1 MRTEADIAVPVA
13 YARSVTKAPAW
24 HTFVIFD
31 VLFNNLSGGLFLVAA
46 IGELAAPA
54 TFGSVAARAYPVAL
68 VLLLAD
74 LACLVLDLGDPLRF
88 HHMLRVFKPSSPM
101 SLGTWCLTAFALV
114 LTAIVA
120 IELAAGVG
128 WVVDS
133 PATWWARTL
142 GLVVGLPLAFGAV
155 AYKGVLFSTTAQPGW
170 KDARWLGAYL
180 VNSAVMLGAGQLLL
194 IAALAGEPRAVA
206 LLRPV
211 VGMLLALNLLAL
223 ALLAGE
229 LRPLLSRLYARREL
243 GLAALFM
250 LVVGFV
256 LPAAALRAGDAHV
269 TAFVTIASL
278 VLASL
283 AVRYAVVRLPH
294 DATRS
299 GLGEG
304 SGIVT

>member
-1 MRTEADIAVPVA
+1 
-13 YARSVTKAPAW
+13 
-24 HTFVIFD
+24 
-31 VLFNNLSGGLFLVAA
+31 A

-120 IELAAGVG
+120 IELAAGG
-128 WVVDS
+128 GGGVDS
-133 PATWWARTL
+133 PPPARGGAL
-142 GLVVGLPLAFGAV
+142 GLGVGAAPAVGGGGAQGGRV
-155 AYKGVLFSTTAQPGW
+155 RCAGPPGR
-170 KDARWLGAYL
+170 KDARWRGAYL

-243 GLAALFM
+243 GLAALF
-250 LVVGFV
+250 
-256 LPAAALRAGDAHV
+256 
-269 TAFVTIASL
+269 
-278 VLASL
+278 
-283 AVRYAVVRLPH
+283 
-294 DATRS
+294 
-299 GLGEG
+299 
-304 SGIVT
+304 